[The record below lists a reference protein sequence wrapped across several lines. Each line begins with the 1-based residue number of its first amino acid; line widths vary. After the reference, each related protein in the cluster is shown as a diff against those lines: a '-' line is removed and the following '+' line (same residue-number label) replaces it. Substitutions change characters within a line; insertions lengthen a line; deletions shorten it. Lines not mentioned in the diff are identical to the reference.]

1 MRHYL
6 ELETPQSASNTT
18 FKDYA
23 VNDKN
28 FDNQVYTNC
37 VFEDVHFIG
46 CLFKNVQ
53 FNDCEFRN
61 VLFDNCKSSSMVF
74 NKSIFYSSVIR
85 KSKFNL
91 TSITGC
97 EFTRFRFY
105 NSIFLGTNFEHC
117 NMSSTILENS
127 SFVKSSMINVI
138 LVQVL
143 MFSNDFRNS
152 SFSELYFESE
162 VEIQKSNFSNCK
174 FDESHFGV
182 SRIMTTTFD
191 DSHFFSVS
199 YTNNSNII
207 NCSFENVS
215 YENTNII
222 ATSVP
227 IINEWPPVVLN
238 ISESVVS
245 EQPSIIQ
252 RETDMMY
259 IPERYRER
267 TMPRSTVTRFRR
279 TESEESLDGES
290 LEGIQRQTAYDT
302 ASELLTL
309 LRQTDPDRASDLL
322 TQLRQIGPDRANDLL
337 TQLRPTDT
345 RANDLLT
352 QLRQIDTDASIRE
365 NEVRQEGSKNKI
377 IGITDRDVP
386 VGQTAYEVIDG
397 EVSLME
403 HLKENRDT
411 IAFIFQQDYY
421 ISTRE
426 NITRM
431 ISDTTYSEK
440 ENNSV
445 VYECFRT
452 DTLRPENIVVE
463 NPLVKIASLGV
474 AINGAYIQ
482 SSQLSMILSDKRYDI
497 KYRIYEIIDTGKVLK
512 SVVSYQVL
520 NNMTSYVGASHC
532 QAGQGGR
539 VYQLRKIRNVDS
551 MLSNLV
557 KQYKYK
563 TSKKRTTS
571 GGKTKRLCKRKQRKT
586 MKKKKIVKRK
596 TIRRRK

>member
-1 MRHYL
+1 MLHYL

-18 FKDYA
+18 FTDYA

-28 FDNQVYTNC
+28 FDNQIYANC
-37 VFEDVHFIG
+37 VFEDVHFID
-46 CLFKNVQ
+46 CVFQTVQ
-53 FNDCEFRN
+53 FNDCQFNDCQFRN
-61 VLFDNCKSSSMVF
+61 VIFVNCKSRSMVL
-74 NKSIFYSSVIR
+74 NKSIFHSSIII

-91 TSITGC
+91 TSITGTD
-97 EFTRFRFY
+97 FTNFRFY
-105 NSIFLGTNFEHC
+105 NSIFLGTNFEDC
-117 NMSSTILENS
+117 NITASILENS

-138 LVQVL
+138 LTKVS

-152 SFSELYFESE
+152 SFSELYFEDQ
-162 VEIQKSNFSNCK
+162 VEIQKTNFSNCK

-182 SRIMTTTFD
+182 SRIMTTIFD
-191 DSHFFSVS
+191 DSHFVSVS
-199 YTNNSNII
+199 YTDNSNII

-245 EQPSIIQ
+245 EQPSIIS
-252 RETDMMY
+252 RGYNMY
-259 IPERYRER
+259 IPEPYRELR
-267 TMPRSTVTRFRR
+267 TTFTPSVPRVVTYDEMIDNLLRR
-279 TESEESLDGES
+279 RQTESVDNAA
-290 LEGIQRQTAYDT
+290 QRQR
-302 ASELLTL
+302 E
-309 LRQTDPDRASDLL
+309 
-322 TQLRQIGPDRANDLL
+322 
-337 TQLRPTDT
+337 
-345 RANDLLT
+345 
-352 QLRQIDTDASIRE
+352 QID
-365 NEVRQEGSKNKI
+365 KNKI
-377 IGITDRDVP
+377 IGITDADVP

-397 EVSLME
+397 EVSLIE

-411 IAFIFQQDYY
+411 IAFLFQQNYY

-431 ISDTTYSEK
+431 ISDTTSSEK
-440 ENNSV
+440 ENNSI
-445 VYECFRT
+445 VYECIET
-452 DTLRPENIVVE
+452 HTIRPENVLVV

-482 SSQLSMILSDKRYDI
+482 SSQLSMILNDKRNDI

-512 SVVSYQVL
+512 TVVSYQVL

-539 VYQLRKIRNVDS
+539 VYKLRKIRNVDS

-586 MKKKKIVKRK
+586 MKKNKAVKRK
-596 TIRRRK
+596 TIRRKT

>member
-28 FDNQVYTNC
+28 FDNQIYTNC

-53 FNDCEFRN
+53 FNDCHFSN
-61 VLFDNCKSSSMVF
+61 VLFDNCKSSSMVL
-74 NKSIFYSSVIR
+74 NKSIFNSSVIR

-97 EFTRFRFY
+97 EFTNFRFY
-105 NSIFLGTNFEHC
+105 NSIFLGTNFEDC
-117 NMSSTILENS
+117 SIASTILENS

-138 LVQVL
+138 LTQVS

-152 SFSELYFESE
+152 SFSELYFEYQ

-182 SRIMTTTFD
+182 SRIMTTIFD

-227 IINEWPPVVLN
+227 IINEWSPVVLN

-245 EQPSIIQ
+245 EQPSIIG

-259 IPERYRER
+259 IPERYREI
-267 TMPRSTVTRFRR
+267 TPPVPRVRIERADS
-279 TESEESLDGES
+279 GEAFEI
-290 LEGIQRQTAYDT
+290 LQEQQRINLENEGIRLH
-302 ASELLTL
+302 ELI
-309 LRQTDPDRASDLL
+309 QE
-322 TQLRQIGPDRANDLL
+322 
-337 TQLRPTDT
+337 
-345 RANDLLT
+345 
-352 QLRQIDTDASIRE
+352 RQIDRQNQRQNERQNDNRE
-365 NEVRQEGSKNKI
+365 NEVTQERINKI

-411 IAFIFQQDYY
+411 IAFIFQQNYY

-440 ENNSV
+440 GNNSI
-445 VYECFRT
+445 VYECIKT
-452 DTLRPENIVVE
+452 DWLRPGNVIEE

-539 VYQLRKIRNVDS
+539 VYHLRKIRNVDS

-586 MKKKKIVKRK
+586 LKKIKTDKRK
-596 TIRRRK
+596 TIRRKTKHNTAT